1 MAGAQVFGEKVQV
14 KTPTLTIQSVQD
26 TATYEGKQ
34 QNIGGQLTVGYGVSG
49 SANYHRS
56 SLTAD
61 YASVTE
67 QSGIYAGDGGYQIEV
82 AEHTDLRGGLIT
94 STAAAEAAGH
104 NRFST
109 GTLSASDV
117 TNHAEFKGSSVGL
130 GASGGF
136 NSSGSGDGLLNQRQS
151 TSDKTGIASL
161 ETSGSVG
168 YGQVSDSEGSTTYSG
183 INTKNIL
190 ITDAAKQTLL
200 TGLSAEAM
208 ADRVFTATTT
218 ENAEALS
225 GALEN
230 RFDAVALQK
239 ELDTQRAVSQAFSQ
253 NVQSAKA
260 ELNQA
265 ADRLTADYEAGRIS
279 QAEYEAKRQQLD
291 NGALLLSTIAAGL
304 SAPTDSA
311 LGIATATLSPSVA
324 KEIGQYFKSTNK
336 EGSTEHLIAHG
347 LLAAAVAAMGGN
359 NALTAAGAA
368 MSAEAAAPVLA
379 HYLYGKAAADLNADE
394 KATISSITSL
404 VGAGV
409 GGITGTDSGIAQG
422 AQSAGTAVD
431 NNYLTQTSVQRLKGC
446 LTGQTCRNESEKAT
460 LVEESQQLSK
470 FLDEELAAL
479 CAAAPTGDACRTG
492 VHNAIQY
499 IAIRDAWEYIHGDVE
514 RSSKETFDYLYNQD
528 ESREH
533 FLHYMNT
540 IDNRAD
546 FFAASNQYEQQIG
559 SGVQWFDGAD
569 FVSRAAITGLG
580 ADGNLSYLTF
590 AMGKALGNPPIY
602 EWRKAAGD
610 ALIVGGF
617 DNFKDLYNNQQDPVA
632 WDIKQL
638 KNEQALLQPIHEK
651 YLSDQ
656 KAFTKVS
663 QLLTL
668 EQMLNLS
675 VFGIIQEKQVQEG
688 GIDLLD
694 YESRVS
700 YGCKLLGYS
709 EKQGCQP

>member
-1 MAGAQVFGEKVQV
+1 M
-14 KTPTLTIQSVQD
+14 
-26 TATYEGKQ
+26 
-34 QNIGGQLTVGYGVSG
+34 
-49 SANYHRS
+49 
-56 SLTAD
+56 
-61 YASVTE
+61 
-67 QSGIYAGDGGYQIEV
+67 
-82 AEHTDLRGGLIT
+82 
-94 STAAAEAAGH
+94 
-104 NRFST
+104 
-109 GTLSASDV
+109 
-117 TNHAEFKGSSVGL
+117 
-130 GASGGF
+130 
-136 NSSGSGDGLLNQRQS
+136 
-151 TSDKTGIASL
+151 
-161 ETSGSVG
+161 
-168 YGQVSDSEGSTTYSG
+168 
-183 INTKNIL
+183 
-190 ITDAAKQTLL
+190 
-200 TGLSAEAM
+200 
-208 ADRVFTATTT
+208 
-218 ENAEALS
+218 
-225 GALEN
+225 
-230 RFDAVALQK
+230 
-239 ELDTQRAVSQAFSQ
+239 
-253 NVQSAKA
+253 
-260 ELNQA
+260 
-265 ADRLTADYEAGRIS
+265 
-279 QAEYEAKRQQLD
+279 
-291 NGALLLSTIAAGL
+291 
-304 SAPTDSA
+304 
-311 LGIATATLSPSVA
+311 
-324 KEIGQYFKSTNK
+324 
-336 EGSTEHLIAHG
+336 AHG
-347 LLAAAVAAMGGN
+347 LLAAAVAATGGN
-359 NALTAAGAA
+359 NALSAAGAA
-368 MSAEAAAPVLA
+368 ISAEAAAPVLA
-379 HYLYGKAAADLNADE
+379 HYLYGKEANELNADE
-394 KATISSITSL
+394 KATIFSITSL

-409 GGITGTDSGIAQG
+409 GATTGTDSGTAQG

-431 NNYLTQTSVQRLKGC
+431 NNYLTQTSVQRLKDC
-446 LTGQTCRNESEKAT
+446 LTGQTCRNESEKAA
-460 LVEESQQLSK
+460 LVEESKQLSK

-514 RSSKETFDYLYNQD
+514 RSSKEIFDYLYNQD
-528 ESREH
+528 ESREN

-559 SGVQWFDGAD
+559 SGVQWFGGAD
-569 FVSRAAITGLG
+569 SVSRAAVTGLG
-580 ADGNLSYLTF
+580 ADGNLSYLSF
-590 AMGKALGNPPIY
+590 AMGKTLGNPPIY

>member
-1 MAGAQVFGEKVQV
+1 MPARDLKLYRLQGESRVALVKVALV
-14 KTPTLTIQSVQD
+14 NT
-26 TATYEGKQ
+26 
-34 QNIGGQLTVGYGVSG
+34 
-49 SANYHRS
+49 
-56 SLTAD
+56 
-61 YASVTE
+61 
-67 QSGIYAGDGGYQIEV
+67 
-82 AEHTDLRGGLIT
+82 
-94 STAAAEAAGH
+94 
-104 NRFST
+104 
-109 GTLSASDV
+109 
-117 TNHAEFKGSSVGL
+117 
-130 GASGGF
+130 
-136 NSSGSGDGLLNQRQS
+136 
-151 TSDKTGIASL
+151 
-161 ETSGSVG
+161 
-168 YGQVSDSEGSTTYSG
+168 GSTTYSG

-190 ITDAAKQTLL
+190 ITDEAKQTLL
-200 TGLSAEAM
+200 TGL
-208 ADRVFTATTT
+208 
-218 ENAEALS
+218 
-225 GALEN
+225 
-230 RFDAVALQK
+230 
-239 ELDTQRAVSQAFSQ
+239 
-253 NVQSAKA
+253 SAKA

-265 ADRLTADYEAGRIS
+265 ADRLVADYEAGRLS
-279 QAEYEAKRQQLD
+279 QAEYEAKRQQLES
-291 NGALLLSTIAAGL
+291 GALLLSTIAAGL

-324 KEIGQYFKSTNK
+324 NEIGQYFKSTDR

-347 LLAAAVAAMGGN
+347 LFAAAVAATGGN
-359 NALTAAGAA
+359 NALSAAGAA

-379 HYLYGKAAADLNADE
+379 YYLYGKEANELNADE

-409 GGITGTDSGIAQG
+409 GATTGTDSGIAQG

-431 NNYLTQTSVQRLKGC
+431 NNYLTQAGVQRLKDC

-460 LVEESQQLSK
+460 LVEESEQLSK

-514 RSSKETFDYLYNQD
+514 RSSQETFDYLYNQPD
-528 ESREH
+528 SREN

-559 SGVQWFDGAD
+559 SGVQWFGGAD
-569 FVSRAAITGLG
+569 SVSRAAVTGLG
-580 ADGNLSYLTF
+580 ADGNLSYLSF
-590 AMGKALGNPPIY
+590 AMGKTLGNPPIY

-651 YLSDQ
+651 YLSDYEVFRNAS
-656 KAFTKVS
+656 KN
-663 QLLTL
+663 LTS
-668 EQMLNLS
+668 EYIYGFIPNILN
-675 VFGIIQEKQVQEG
+675 EKQWQTE

-709 EKQGCQP
+709 EKQGCKP